1 MTTTRSSP
9 NRHNHNNS
17 NYENA
22 KVRLTTEIQQDP
34 VNLLPH
40 TCSFKRFKSF
50 DETREW
56 NTDNWDAIKFVTKRP
71 IRLVGF
77 AAFRHKY
84 DKMGGL
90 LHRLIVNRREIIR
103 TKEVTLWKNIPD
115 KHIT

>member
-1 MTTTRSSP
+1 MRVTAGGG
-9 NRHNHNNS
+9 NNTS

-22 KVRLTTEIQQDP
+22 KYQYDRIPSEVPIEPLKALT
-34 VNLLPH
+34 H
-40 TCSFKRFKSF
+40 TTSFKRFKSF

-56 NTDNWDAIKFVTKRP
+56 NTDMWDAIKFTTKRP

-77 AAFRHKY
+77 ASFRHKY

-90 LHRLIVNRREIIR
+90 LYRVIVNRREIVK
-103 TKEVTLWKNIPD
+103 TKEITLWKNIPD